1 MSDVGANCYV
11 LRTNHRVQKWKCRG
25 DVSMQ
30 ARGIREFAN
39 RKRDER
45 RFSEGVRV
53 ANDSEGVNIC
63 FRIVRDK
70 VLPSYFINEKD
81 KPAI

>member
-53 ANDSEGVNIC
+53 ANDSEGGQHL
-63 FRIVRDK
+63 
-70 VLPSYFINEKD
+70 LPNRSRQGIAKQLYKREG
-81 KPAI
+81 